1 MIVKRVVQLV
11 YRLLLFQFRLSID
24 YFRLSTVVVEIT
36 LRLDSIRVKTT
47 VIFEA
52 FVTGLEFV
60 IKLAL
65 TVPLA
70 NQE

>member
-1 MIVKRVVQLV
+1 M
-11 YRLLLFQFRLSID
+11 
-24 YFRLSTVVVEIT
+24 EIT

-52 FVTGLEFV
+52 FVTGLEFA

>member
-1 MIVKRVVQLV
+1 M
-11 YRLLLFQFRLSID
+11 
-24 YFRLSTVVVEIT
+24 EIAF
-36 LRLDSIRVKTT
+36 RLDSVRVKTT

-70 NQE
+70 NQD